1 MLLTL
6 YKGPFMIDVK
16 KIFDP
21 LKLALYYEY
30 IVNQHI
36 YDEGDSAF
44 HKQLTKQ
51 VVETYIDPLNLP
63 KDANILDMGCGPG
76 YFLDEMKSR
85 EYTNLTGIT
94 LSQGD
99 VDICEKKEHTI
110 KKYDLS
116 FLPSKDGYHDESVDF
131 IFLRHA
137 LERSPFPIFT
147 LMEYNRVL
155 KQGAKMY
162 IEVPAPDCDRK
173 HEMNSSHYSILGHNQ
188 LAALLIRTGFDI
200 DLFNNLEFDLGVPTE
215 TGEVNTMKEKYYCIV
230 VTKKRGLDIK

>member
-16 KIFDP
+16 KILDP

-36 YDEGDSAF
+36 YDEGDSEF

-51 VVETYIDPLNLP
+51 VVETYVDPLNLA

-85 EYTNLTGIT
+85 EYINLTGIT
-94 LSQGD
+94 LSPGD
-99 VDICEKKEHTI
+99 IDICEKKGHTI

-116 FLPSKDGYHDESVDF
+116 FLPSKDGYYDESVDF

-137 LERSPFPIFT
+137 LEHSPYPIFT

-173 HEMNSSHYSILGHNQ
+173 HEMNLNHYSILGHNQ
-188 LAALLIRTGFDI
+188 LAALLVRTGFDI
-200 DLFNNLEFDLGVPTE
+200 DLFNNLEFDLGVPAE
-215 TGEVNTMKEKYYCIV
+215 TGEVVTMKEKYYCVV